1 MLMSTWHFPESPSP
15 WVVRFAPLIPP
26 RTQALDLA
34 CGAGRHA
41 KLLASLG
48 HRTLAVDRDLSRLGD
63 VAMLP
68 LVETFQADLES
79 GDWPLQG
86 RQFGGIVVTNYLH
99 RPLFPH
105 LLAALQ
111 PSGVL
116 IYETFARG
124 NERFGGVSNPDFLLL
139 PGELLDAVRGLARVV
154 AYEDV
159 VVDQPKPAAIQ
170 HICAVRN

>member
-26 RTQALDLA
+26 GTQALDLA

-63 VAMLP
+63 VTMLP
-68 LVETFQADLES
+68 LVEPFQADLES

-170 HICAVRN
+170 HICAIRN